1 MNQESEAPAPEFD
14 KDGLYRE
21 DSFTDRKV
29 GTIRQMTPVT
39 AAGDMDDSRPVLFM
53 GATQVMTAA
62 GPMPLNFD
70 IPGDNMAEAAE
81 NFGAEAQKAVEEM
94 AAKLEELRR
103 EQTSSIVIP
112 GQGPQ
117 GGSGLVGV

>member
-1 MNQESEAPAPEFD
+1 MNQDSEAPAPEFE
-14 KDGLYRE
+14 KDNLYRE

-39 AAGDMDDSRPVLFM
+39 AAGDIDDSRPVLFM

-70 IPGDNMAEAAE
+70 IPGDNLAEAAE
-81 NFGAEAQKAVEEM
+81 NFGKEAKKAVEEM

-103 EQTSSIVIP
+103 DQASSIVMP

-117 GGSGLVGV
+117 GGSGLVGL